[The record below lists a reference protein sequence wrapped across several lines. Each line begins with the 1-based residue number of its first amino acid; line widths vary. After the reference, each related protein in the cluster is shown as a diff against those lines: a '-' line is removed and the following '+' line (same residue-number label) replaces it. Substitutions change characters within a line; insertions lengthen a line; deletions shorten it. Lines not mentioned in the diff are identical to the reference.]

1 MFLPCEDNFLR
12 NTTLDRYSAR
22 VGRYDRLPADIERAV
37 TAVIEN
43 EIDLQRRLEGLKREL
58 ELQYDYSSHA
68 AWRSID
74 RNNNGR
80 TDSFEVG
87 TFLRS

>member
-1 MFLPCEDNFLR
+1 MFLPCEDNYLR

-22 VGRYDRLPADIERAV
+22 VGRYDRLPGDIERAV
-37 TAVIEN
+37 ATVIEN

-58 ELQYDYSSHA
+58 ELQYDYSSFA